1 MGKHTDKDI
10 EDFIKDLDS
19 VILKY
24 EGIFQSHNIAG
35 MLLSRVTLLMTM
47 DPAVGKEL
55 LKYVWEQLDAIEQAD
70 PGSMIP

>member
-1 MGKHTDKDI
+1 MANYTDKDI
-10 EDFIKDLDS
+10 ESFIDELDT

-24 EGIFQSHNIAG
+24 QDTFESHNVAG

-47 DPAVGKEL
+47 DPGVGKQL
-55 LKYVWEQLDAIEQAD
+55 LKYVWEQLDEIEQSD

>member
-1 MGKHTDKDI
+1 MAKHTDNDI
-10 EDFIKDLDS
+10 ENFIDDLDN

-24 EGIFQSHNIAG
+24 QGTFESHNIAG

-47 DPAVGKEL
+47 DPGVGKDL
-55 LKYVWEQLDAIEQAD
+55 LKYVWEQLDEIEQSD

>member
-1 MGKHTDKDI
+1 MGEHTDKDI
-10 EDFIKDLDS
+10 ETFIKDLDA
-19 VILKY
+19 VIFKY

-55 LKYVWEQLDAIEQAD
+55 LKYVWEQLDQIEQAD

>member
-1 MGKHTDKDI
+1 MANHTDKDI
-10 EDFIKDLDS
+10 EDFIDDLDK

-24 EGIFQSHNIAG
+24 EGTFASHNVAG

-47 DPAVGKEL
+47 DPGVGKQL
-55 LKYVWEQLDAIEQAD
+55 LKYVWEQLDEIEQSN

>member
-1 MGKHTDKDI
+1 MGEHTDKDI
-10 EDFIKDLDS
+10 ETFIKDLDA
-19 VILKY
+19 VIFKY
-24 EGIFQSHNIAG
+24 EDVFQSHNLAG

-55 LKYVWEQLDAIEQAD
+55 LKYVWEQLDQIDQAD

>member
-1 MGKHTDKDI
+1 MANHTDKDI
-10 EDFIKDLDS
+10 ENFIDDLDN

-24 EGIFQSHNIAG
+24 QGTFESHNLAG

-47 DPAVGKEL
+47 DPGVGKQL
-55 LKYVWEQLDAIEQAD
+55 LKYVWEQLDEIEQSD

>member
-1 MGKHTDKDI
+1 MGEHTDKDI
-10 EDFIKDLDS
+10 ETFIKDLDA
-19 VILKY
+19 VIYKY
-24 EGIFQSHNIAG
+24 EDVFQSHNLAG

-55 LKYVWEQLDAIEQAD
+55 LKYVWEQLDQIEQAD

>member
-1 MGKHTDKDI
+1 MDDGKLEELVAKLDEVI
-10 EDFIKDLDS
+10 EQFPDMAP
-19 VILKY
+19 
-24 EGIFQSHNIAG
+24 HNISAI
-35 MLLSRVTLLMTM
+35 LLSRVTLLMTM

>member
-1 MGKHTDKDI
+1 MGEHTDKDI
-10 EDFIKDLDS
+10 ETFIKDLDA
-19 VILKY
+19 VIFKY
-24 EGIFQSHNIAG
+24 EDVFQSHNLAG

-55 LKYVWEQLDAIEQAD
+55 LKYVWEQLDQIEQAD